1 MSIFLKGN
9 SMKTKTFEIDDFAFE
24 WCVETPDNLIEYE
37 ATAWREWE
45 ILERKMKFSSY
56 QQTLT
61 LA

>member
-1 MSIFLKGN
+1 
-9 SMKTKTFEIDDFAFE
+9 MKTKTFEIDDFAFE
-24 WCVETPDNLIEYE
+24 WCVETPDHLIEYE